1 MCVWL
6 IPFLRDNTE
15 TVVLPISVVST
26 LALSYPFP
34 GKAFLL
40 SQIEI
45 ARYPFGDWIWRSWS
59 LQPVLELLLR
69 LYFSPMLLSADPG
82 APSS

>member
-34 GKAFLL
+34 GKAFLR

-45 ARYPFGDWIWRSWS
+45 VRYPFWGLD
-59 LQPVLELLLR
+59 LEELV
-69 LYFSPMLLSADPG
+69 PA
-82 APSS
+82 ACA